1 MSQRHILLLQILQY
15 DSDCLYISVSN
26 GTCILFHSLLCRLFA
41 RCIAIFSFALLILH
55 TPCEKCC
62 VNGTCH
68 NHEGDCNFFL
78 HNLYASFLQHQI
90 CVALITA
97 SCSSKKLKIRR
108 YYRDAVRA
116 SPDKWRKPPSKGG
129 HTEADR
135 QRIYSKWVSRA
146 RKKLLSINFGDIWK
160 RHEEVGF
167 IAKCDGSEEM
177 HRDGNRSV
185 LFSVKVYFGIKFM

>member
-1 MSQRHILLLQILQY
+1 MEHITIMK
-15 DSDCLYISVSN
+15 V
-26 GTCILFHSLLCRLFA
+26 TV
-41 RCIAIFSFALLILH
+41 IFSSTICTQVSFNIKYVWAFTPGGAL
-55 TPCEKCC
+55 TWWW
-62 VNGTCH
+62 
-68 NHEGDCNFFL
+68 
-78 HNLYASFLQHQI
+78 
-90 CVALITA
+90 ALITA

-116 SPDKWRKPPSKGG
+116 SPDKWRKPSLKGG

-177 HRDGNRSV
+177 LRDGNRSV